1 MATKPISGY
10 PSLTRPLRIGYRA
23 IATSVALLAIWAAVI
38 LASIYAPD
46 MVTGSNHEHLQ
57 IAAFAGWPWAIVAS
71 GMVLLASGVSRRADE
86 ALGAWVVFGLAVVL
100 AWVAVLLTSI
110 FAPSMVTGTD
120 PTTIPIAALT
130 GPIFACLVTAF
141 ASIYVAGGPAE

>member
-1 MATKPISGY
+1 
-10 PSLTRPLRIGYRA
+10 
-23 IATSVALLAIWAAVI
+23 
-38 LASIYAPD
+38 
-46 MVTGSNHEHLQ
+46 MVTGSNQEHLQ
-57 IAAFAGWPWAIVAS
+57 IAAFAGWPWAIVAT
-71 GMVLLASGVSRRADE
+71 GMVLLAAGVSRRKDE
-86 ALGAWVVFGLAVVL
+86 ALGAWAVYGIAVVL

-120 PTTIPIAALT
+120 PTIIPIAALT